1 MQNIV
6 IKGAKSH
13 NLKNIDLV
21 IPRDKLI
28 VITGLS
34 GSGKSTLA
42 FDTIFAEGQ
51 RRYVE
56 SLSAYARQFLTR
68 MERPEV
74 DHIDGL
80 SPAISIE
87 QKTTSHN
94 PRSTVGTVTEIHDYL
109 RLLFA
114 RAGNPLC
121 PVHKE
126 SLEGK
131 SASEIVDDIFDK
143 YDKNESIIIL
153 TPLVQKR
160 KGEHKNIIEDIRS
173 KGFLRI
179 RLNNTIYNINEI
191 PKIDPKRN
199 NTLELVIDRLKVSED
214 SKIRITESIE
224 TALNYKTDLVTIY
237 SKDKNQNENYSSKF
251 ACPQCGY
258 SIDELEPRLFSFNS
272 PVGACK
278 ECDGLG
284 VNLFFD
290 ENKIVNG
297 DLSLSNGAIK
307 GWDKRNEFYYQI
319 IKSLSNHYDFNV
331 EKPFSS
337 LSKKIKNIVLYGTG
351 KEEIKFTYYNNN
363 GKRTSNY
370 QPFEGV
376 VNNFERRYN
385 NTDSSFVREELNK
398 YLSKQICDACNGTR
412 LCEAALN
419 VFVGNKNIAEISEMP
434 IEESLEFFK
443 TLRLDGKKRKIS
455 EKLVTEIVSRLGF
468 LNNVGL
474 NYLSLDRSAETLSG
488 GENQRIRLASQI
500 GAGLVGV
507 TYILDEPSIG
517 LHQKDNDKLIETLC
531 NLRDLGN
538 TVIVVEHDE
547 CTIKAADHVIDIGPG
562 AGFYGGEIIA
572 EGTPDDIEKNKKSIT
587 GMYISGSKKIIVP
600 EERHKPNGKCVSI
613 QGASSNNLKNIDI
626 DIPIGLITCVTGVS
640 GSGKSTL
647 VNETLYKYLS
657 NKINKNSH
665 SVANVKNIKGWEE
678 FDKIIEINQSPIGRT
693 PRSNPA
699 TYTGLFT
706 LIRDLFAS
714 TKEARSRGYTPGRFS
729 FNVKGGRCES
739 CHGDGVIKVEM
750 HFLPDVYVQCDICK
764 GKRYNNAT
772 LEVLYKN
779 KNISEVLDMTV
790 EEAYIF
796 FDSVPTINRKLK
808 TLIDVGL
815 SYITVGQNA
824 TTLSGGEAQR
834 VKLAKELSKKDT
846 GQTLYIFDEPTTGLH
861 FHDVNQLLKII
872 HQLRDKGNTII
883 IIEHNLD
890 VIKTADWIIDMGPDG
905 GVKGG
910 KVIGEGSPEKIAT
923 LKKSYTGKYLKA
935 LL

>member
-6 IKGAKSH
+6 IKGARSH

-143 YDKNESIIIL
+143 YNENESIIIL

-160 KGEHKNIIEDIRS
+160 KGEHKNIIDDIKS

-191 PKIDPKRN
+191 PKIDPKKN
-199 NTLELVIDRLKVSED
+199 NTLELVIDRLKVNEN

-319 IKSLSNHYDFNV
+319 IKSLSNHYDFDV

-337 LSKKIKNIVLYGTG
+337 LSKKIKNIILYGTG

-443 TLRLDGKKRKIS
+443 KLKLDGKKRKIS

-613 QGASSNNLKNIDI
+613 QGASSNNLKNINI

-790 EEAYIF
+790 EEAYTF
-796 FDSVPTINRKLK
+796 FDSVPTIKRKLK